1 MKIFKKFKKTRKK
14 KEVLDQDYTCKNCG
28 TEFYGRFCPHCSQS
42 IKEFEQPIG
51 FMIVDFVGN
60 MFAFDTRFWK
70 TFKAVLYKP
79 GHMAN
84 SFVEGHRV
92 RYMPPFRFYIF
103 MSFVFFLLLNITVKR
118 NFPSNGD
125 FNNGSKS
132 SALRDSAIIAKIDS
146 TFKATSNKV
155 KVDSIVRLEL
165 AQELGR
171 GKADSIIDNLKA
183 KYSGKDI
190 NGKIKEKLTK
200 TKDNPEDKLARI
212 KYSENDSDFE
222 FITDKKI
229 KKHYESFKAHPEFYY
244 SKALQ
249 AISWS
254 LFLFMPFFACILWL
268 FFGKAHKYY
277 VVHLVYAINQH
288 AFLFIVFSFM
298 MIVHMCLPE
307 AISGY
312 SGYLMLT
319 LPVYHF
325 VGAKQLYKQGNR
337 RTFFKLLGVGCLY
350 WFSVIVGITII
361 EAFWFYYF

>member
-1 MKIFKKFKKTRKK
+1 MKIFNKFKKK

-28 TEFYGRFCPHCSQS
+28 TEFHGRFCPHCSQS

-84 SFVEGHRV
+84 SFVDGHRV

-103 MSFVFFLLLNITVKR
+103 MSFIFFLLLNLTVKN
-118 NFPSNGD
+118 NFPSNSD
-125 FNNGSKS
+125 FNDGSKN
-132 SALRDSAIIAKIDS
+132 SALRDSTLVAKIDS
-146 TFKATSNKV
+146 TFKATSSKL
-155 KVDSIVRLEL
+155 KVDSIVRTEL
-165 AQELGR
+165 ALELGR
-171 GKADSIIDNLKA
+171 GKADSIIDNIKA
-183 KYSGKDI
+183 KYSGKDF
-190 NGKIKEKLTK
+190 NGKIEKKLKK
-200 TKDNPEDKLARI
+200 TKNKTDAIAKI

-222 FITDKKI
+222 FITNNQV
-229 KKHYESFKAHPEFYY
+229 KKHYKSFKAHPEFYY
-244 SKALQ
+244 SKALK

-268 FFGKAHKYY
+268 FFRKAHKYY

-298 MIVHMCLPE
+298 MLIHMCLPE
-307 AISGY
+307 TISGY

-325 VGAKQLYKQGNR
+325 VGAKQLYKQGNWR
-337 RTFFKLLGVGCLY
+337 IFFKLLGVGFLY